1 METEHNYFRE
11 KVWFIINTIQA
22 NQLFVHSNTLLLK
35 YAPKTLLT
43 DFLNP
48 QPHRSKKSTKK
59 KKKKTSKR
67 GKAFELPEIL
77 TLCILNALVPN
88 SAMLL
93 VGGHGG
99 GKTSI
104 VKYLGRM
111 FTGMTMDE
119 AEECILRGHPQLTEE
134 KIIATL
140 NLPKLLKEG
149 QEKVIWRTFATS
161 FWKIIDEVNRC
172 SPYTQNILLSLLAEG
187 KIKYYDSVLDV
198 SKYCIYATFNPNDVG
213 TFELSMPFL
222 DRFGISVPISM
233 PTSQDLSQILRSRDE
248 KLGGYDELVQIP
260 EVLSEED
267 VLNIWFEVG
276 EVPCSLEAEN
286 YIHAIIRE
294 YTLCDRIDKGNSDY
308 LKPSTG
314 LCAGCHYNIPEKI
327 PCSNCDSILS
337 VRVAKDLLRY
347 GRALTWLL
355 GMPEITLNVIE
366 TVAPYVIAHR
376 VKYVDRFL
384 NQAPFWG
391 NKYAFTKNILK
402 MVRKRFLNRSKAYKT
417 VDLLREGKA
426 PDDALEQLKT
436 FAKID
441 LIVHQ
446 DLLPLAKKLDS
457 KAYREKI
464 HQISEA
470 YHTKNVDLLVKIR
483 KELLYNMDFPNRGYL
498 ISMLN
503 EKIRVLTLYT
513 FNCSLEIWNT
523 IRFTVDSLIPQFSRK
538 LRESTQR
545 RGTYRLRTEDIELEV
560 NVTGTNPHDIVNFS
574 FYGGEMA
581 RKLRKE
587 IEKNHQNMLKTMDEL
602 LQESKIAQQKKEE
615 ELSFLESPKDGT
627 SAQKSPDLLSGEK
640 KKSLFSDDFYE
651 E

>member
-1 METEHNYFRE
+1 MDEKNNYFRE
-11 KVWFIINTIQA
+11 KVWYIINTIQA
-22 NQLFVHSNTLLLK
+22 NQLFVHSNTLSLN
-35 YAPKTLLT
+35 YAPRTFLT
-43 DFLNP
+43 DFLYAP
-48 QPHRSKKSTKK
+48 SQKTGVKSKK
-59 KKKKTSKR
+59 KKISRKSQK
-67 GKAFELPEIL
+67 FEIPEIL

-93 VGGHGG
+93 IGGHGG

-111 FTGMTMDE
+111 LTGMTMDE

-149 QEKVIWRTFATS
+149 KEKVIWRTFATS
-161 FWKIIDEVNRC
+161 FWKIIDEINRC

-187 KIKYYDSVLDV
+187 KIKYYDSVLDI
-198 SKYCIYATFNPNDVG
+198 SKYCIFATLNPNDVG

-267 VLNIWFEVG
+267 ILNIWFEVG
-276 EVPCSLEAEN
+276 EISCSLEAEN
-286 YIHAIIRE
+286 YIHAIVRE
-294 YTLCDRIDKGNSDY
+294 FTLCERVDKGNSDY

-337 VRVAKDLLRY
+337 VRVAKDLIRY

-355 GMPEITLNVIE
+355 GMPEITLNVID
-366 TVAPYVIAHR
+366 TIAPYVIAHR

-391 NKYAFTKNILK
+391 NKYAFTKKILQ
-402 MVRKRFLNRSKAYKT
+402 MIRKRFLNRSQAYNM
-417 VDLLREGKA
+417 VDQLREGNGS
-426 PDDALEQLKT
+426 DDFITQLKT
-436 FAKID
+436 FAKTD
-441 LIVHQ
+441 LIVQQ
-446 DLLPLAKKLDS
+446 DLLPLAKKLNS
-457 KAYREKI
+457 KSYREKI
-464 HQISEA
+464 LQITEA
-470 YHTKNVDLLVKIR
+470 YRVKNVEKLGKIR
-483 KELLYNMDFPNRGYL
+483 KELLHDMDFPNRGYL

-503 EKIRVLTLYT
+503 EKIRILTLYT
-513 FNCSLEIWNT
+513 FNCSLEIWNS
-523 IRFTVDSLIPQFSRK
+523 IRFTIDSLIPQFSKK
-538 LRESTQR
+538 LRETVHQ
-545 RGTYRLRTEDIELEV
+545 RGTYRLRTEDIELEI
-560 NVTGTNPHDIVNFS
+560 NVTGIHPQDIVNFS
-574 FYGGEMA
+574 FYGGKTA
-581 RKLRKE
+581 SQLKE
-587 IEKNHQNMLKTMDEL
+587 SIEKNHHHMLKSIEEL
-602 LQESKIAQQKKEE
+602 LQEAKTAQLQREE
-615 ELSFLESPKDGT
+615 ELTLMKGSDSSDSP
-627 SAQKSPDLLSGEK
+627 EK
-640 KKSLFSDDFYE
+640 TGDITKSLRKNSIFSDEFYE